1 MSRNWPCVMKLQ
13 EEQILRK
20 IYMII
25 YLLFSS
31 SLVLVNTK
39 IIGKRCFQPIFV
51 NYRQYTNANYYQNS
65 IVWNKWAICLL
76 KRESQTKFARR
87 THSPYLSV
95 LDFLKSLFHEI
106 DFWTWFLNLIFT
118 ACAACK
124 NPVWNRQKIKLKNQ
138 VCKLEISKINC
149 RSAITW
155 LQLLQNIL
163 GHRFLW
169 RVLFA

>member
-1 MSRNWPCVMKLQ
+1 MGVGTRSYVKNCVLIWVMSRNWPCVMKSQ
-13 EEQILRK
+13 EEQSLRK

-87 THSPYLSV
+87 TRTLSETQYDWRKIEPV
-95 LDFLKSLFHEI
+95 TMKANFIH
-106 DFWTWFLNLIFT
+106 FWCVESEFIV
-118 ACAACK
+118 K
-124 NPVWNRQKIKLKNQ
+124 N
-138 VCKLEISKINC
+138 
-149 RSAITW
+149 
-155 LQLLQNIL
+155 
-163 GHRFLW
+163 
-169 RVLFA
+169 